1 MKNNADSDHRYA
13 AVIPTDV
20 REGELDGDQERSY
33 GHDRAR
39 SRAISGYVAL
49 ARYTHKLNGRQILTT
64 LPEASGP
71 NGQNTATVALDVG
84 TNVLILKIIN
94 KRRMW
99 RRSLALTDQ
108 GGRPVREIQTHSTMK

>member
-1 MKNNADSDHRYA
+1 MRA

-71 NGQNTATVALDVG
+71 NGQNTATVARMLPR
-84 TNVLILKIIN
+84 NRKITPMTMTTAAASVN
-94 KRRMW
+94 
-99 RRSLALTDQ
+99 LTSSI
-108 GGRPVREIQTHSTMK
+108 EA

>member
-1 MKNNADSDHRYA
+1 
-13 AVIPTDV
+13 
-20 REGELDGDQERSY
+20 
-33 GHDRAR
+33 
-39 SRAISGYVAL
+39 
-49 ARYTHKLNGRQILTT
+49 LNGRQLLTT

-71 NGQNTATVALDVG
+71 NGQNTATVALDAG

-108 GGRPVREIQTHSTMK
+108 GGRPVREIQTHSTMKWFFF

>member
-1 MKNNADSDHRYA
+1 MCA
-13 AVIPTDV
+13 AVVPTDV
-20 REGELDGDQERSY
+20 CEGELDGDQERSY
-33 GHDRAR
+33 GHDRAC

-49 ARYTHKLNGRQILTT
+49 RDTHKLNGRQILTT
-64 LPEASGP
+64 LPEASGL
-71 NGQNTATVALDVG
+71 NGQNTATVAPDAG

-108 GGRPVREIQTHSTMK
+108 GGRPVREIQTHSIMK